1 MAKTTLGVDH
11 APSGFPWVVVTEAV
25 ASEVAVE
32 ASVAVAS
39 EAEALAEAGSISLE
53 FRVQSLEKN
62 MSEPIIEI
70 KNAAIFQRE
79 NLVLSNVNLTLH
91 RGEFI
96 YLIGR
101 TGSGKSSLLKT
112 LYGELPARDGIV
124 RVAGY
129 DLTQLKR
136 KDIPYLRRKIGI
148 VFQDFQLLFDRSV
161 EKNLEFVL
169 GATGW
174 TEKAEISRRIDEVLA
189 KVGLSDKRKSMPHQM
204 SGGEQQGV
212 AIARALLNEP
222 DVILADEPTGNLDPD
237 TTLEVMK
244 LLRNISENG
253 TAVLMATHNYTLMQK
268 YPSRIAN
275 CKNGTVICSEME

>member
-1 MAKTTLGVDH
+1 MRRQIALQTVNKCCRRWITTTGT
-11 APSGFPWVVVTEAV
+11 PFPK
-25 ASEVAVE
+25 
-32 ASVAVAS
+32 
-39 EAEALAEAGSISLE
+39 GISKE
-53 FRVQSLEKN
+53 SN

-70 KNAAIFQRE
+70 KNASVFQRE

-129 DLTQLKR
+129 DLTQLRR

-174 TEKAEISRRIDEVLA
+174 TEKVEISRRIDEVLA

-275 CKNGTVICSEME
+275 CKNGTVVCSEME

>member
-1 MAKTTLGVDH
+1 MLPPLDNNN
-11 APSGFPWVVVTEAV
+11 WN
-25 ASEVAVE
+25 
-32 ASVAVAS
+32 
-39 EAEALAEAGSISLE
+39 SIPEGNLK
-53 FRVQSLEKN
+53 RQN

>member
-1 MAKTTLGVDH
+1 M
-11 APSGFPWVVVTEAV
+11 
-25 ASEVAVE
+25 
-32 ASVAVAS
+32 
-39 EAEALAEAGSISLE
+39 
-53 FRVQSLEKN
+53 N
-62 MSEPIIEI
+62 EPIIEI
-70 KNAAIFQRE
+70 KNASIFQRE
-79 NLVLSNVNLTLH
+79 NLVLSNVNLTLNK
-91 RGEFI
+91 GEFI

-112 LYGELPARDGIV
+112 LYGIV

-129 DLTQLKR
+129 DLTQLRK

-148 VFQDFQLLFDRSV
+148 VFQDFQLLFDRTV

-189 KVGLSDKRKSMPHQM
+189 KVGLSDKRKVMPHQM
-204 SGGEQQGV
+204 SGGEQQGI
-212 AIARALLNEP
+212 AIARALLNDP
-222 DVILADEPTGNLDPD
+222 DVIIADEPTGNLDPD

-244 LLRNISENG
+244 LLRRISENG

-275 CKNGTVICSEME
+275 CKNGTVVCSEME

>member
-1 MAKTTLGVDH
+1 
-11 APSGFPWVVVTEAV
+11 
-25 ASEVAVE
+25 
-32 ASVAVAS
+32 
-39 EAEALAEAGSISLE
+39 
-53 FRVQSLEKN
+53 

-70 KNAAIFQRE
+70 KNASIFQQE

-91 RGEFI
+91 KGEFI

-112 LYGELPARDGIV
+112 LYGELPARDGTF

-129 DLTQLKR
+129 DLTKLKR
-136 KDIPYLRRKIGI
+136 RDIPYLRRKIGI
-148 VFQDFQLLFDRSV
+148 VFQDFQLLSDRNV
-161 EKNLEFVL
+161 EKNLSFVL

-174 TEKAEISRRIDEVLA
+174 TDSVEISKRIDEVLA
-189 KVGLSDKRKSMPHQM
+189 MVGLSDKRKSMPHRM
-204 SGGEQQGV
+204 SGGEQQGI
-212 AIARALLNEP
+212 AIARALLNAP

-244 LLRNISENG
+244 LLRQISENG

-275 CKNGTVICSEME
+275 CKNGTVVCSEME

>member
-1 MAKTTLGVDH
+1 
-11 APSGFPWVVVTEAV
+11 
-25 ASEVAVE
+25 
-32 ASVAVAS
+32 
-39 EAEALAEAGSISLE
+39 
-53 FRVQSLEKN
+53 

-70 KNAAIFQRE
+70 KNASIFQQE

-91 RGEFI
+91 KGEFI

-112 LYGELPARDGIV
+112 LYGELPARDGTF

-129 DLTQLKR
+129 DLTKLKR
-136 KDIPYLRRKIGI
+136 RDIPYLRRKIGI
-148 VFQDFQLLFDRSV
+148 VFQDFQLLSDRNV
-161 EKNLEFVL
+161 ERNLSFVL

-174 TEKAEISRRIDEVLA
+174 TDSVEISKRIDEVLA
-189 KVGLSDKRKSMPHQM
+189 MVGLSDKRKSMPHQM
-204 SGGEQQGV
+204 SGGEQQGI
-212 AIARALLNEP
+212 AIARALLNAP

-237 TTLEVMK
+237 PTLEVMK
-244 LLRNISENG
+244 LLRSISENG

-275 CKNGTVICSEME
+275 CKNGTVVCSDME

>member
-1 MAKTTLGVDH
+1 
-11 APSGFPWVVVTEAV
+11 
-25 ASEVAVE
+25 
-32 ASVAVAS
+32 
-39 EAEALAEAGSISLE
+39 
-53 FRVQSLEKN
+53 

-70 KNAAIFQRE
+70 KNASIFQRE

-91 RGEFI
+91 KGEFI

-124 RVAGY
+124 NVAGY
-129 DLTQLKR
+129 DLTK
-136 KDIPYLRRKIGI
+136 
-148 VFQDFQLLFDRSV
+148 LLFDRSV

-174 TEKAEISRRIDEVLA
+174 TEKAEISRRIDEVLT
-189 KVGLSDKRKSMPHQM
+189 KVGLGDKRKSMPHQM

-212 AIARALLNEP
+212 AIARALLNDP
-222 DVILADEPTGNLDPD
+222 DVIIADEPTGNLDPD

-244 LLRNISENG
+244 LLRRISENG

-275 CKNGTVICSEME
+275 CNNGTVVCSEME

>member
-1 MAKTTLGVDH
+1 
-11 APSGFPWVVVTEAV
+11 
-25 ASEVAVE
+25 
-32 ASVAVAS
+32 
-39 EAEALAEAGSISLE
+39 
-53 FRVQSLEKN
+53 
-62 MSEPIIEI
+62 MSDPIIELR
-70 KNAAIFQRE
+70 NASIFQRE
-79 NLVLSNVNLTLH
+79 NLVLSDVNLTLNK
-91 RGEFI
+91 GEFI

-112 LYGELPARDGIV
+112 LYGELPARDGYFH
-124 RVAGY
+124 VAGY
-129 DLTQLKR
+129 NLSKLR
-136 KDIPYLRRKIGI
+136 RRDIPYLRRKIGI

-169 GATGW
+169 KATGW
-174 TEKAEISRRIDEVLA
+174 TDADKISSRIDETLE
-189 KVGLSDKRKSMPHQM
+189 KVGLTDKRKVMPHRM

-237 TTLEVMK
+237 TTLDVMK

>member
-1 MAKTTLGVDH
+1 
-11 APSGFPWVVVTEAV
+11 
-25 ASEVAVE
+25 
-32 ASVAVAS
+32 
-39 EAEALAEAGSISLE
+39 
-53 FRVQSLEKN
+53 

-70 KNAAIFQRE
+70 KNASIFQRE
-79 NLVLSNVNLTLH
+79 NLVLSDVNLTLNK
-91 RGEFI
+91 GEFI

-112 LYGELPARDGIV
+112 LYGELPARDGTF

-129 DLTQLKR
+129 DLTKLKR

-174 TEKAEISRRIDEVLA
+174 TEKAEISRRIDEVLS
-189 KVGLSDKRKSMPHQM
+189 KVGLADKRKSMPHQM

-275 CKNGTVICSEME
+275 CKNGTVVCSEME

>member
-1 MAKTTLGVDH
+1 
-11 APSGFPWVVVTEAV
+11 
-25 ASEVAVE
+25 
-32 ASVAVAS
+32 
-39 EAEALAEAGSISLE
+39 
-53 FRVQSLEKN
+53 
-62 MSEPIIEI
+62 MSEPIIEL
-70 KNAAIFQRE
+70 KNASIFQRE
-79 NLVLSNVNLTLH
+79 NLVLANVNLTLNK
-91 RGEFI
+91 GEFI

-112 LYGELPARDGIV
+112 LYGELPARDGYFH
-124 RVAGY
+124 VAGY
-129 DLTQLKR
+129 DLTHLR
-136 KDIPYLRRKIGI
+136 KKETPYLRRKIGI

-169 GATGW
+169 KATGW
-174 TEKAEISRRIDEVLA
+174 RDSDEISKRIHEVLLM
-189 KVGLSDKRKSMPHQM
+189 VGLADKRKVMPHRL

-212 AIARALLNEP
+212 AIARALLNHP

-244 LLRNISENG
+244 LLRRISENG
-253 TAVLMATHNYTLMQK
+253 QAVLMATHNYTLMQK

>member
-1 MAKTTLGVDH
+1 MPPLNTKKKTPFPKGISKDNNMA
-11 APSGFPWVVVTEAV
+11 
-25 ASEVAVE
+25 
-32 ASVAVAS
+32 
-39 EAEALAEAGSISLE
+39 
-53 FRVQSLEKN
+53 
-62 MSEPIIEI
+62 EPIIEI
-70 KNAAIFQRE
+70 RNASIFQGE
-79 NLVLSNVNLTLH
+79 NLVLSDVNLTLNK
-91 RGEFI
+91 GEFI

-129 DLTQLKR
+129 DLTKLKR

-189 KVGLSDKRKSMPHQM
+189 KVGLADKRKSMPHQM

-244 LLRNISENG
+244 LLRQISENG

-275 CKNGTVICSEME
+275 CKNGTVVCSEME

>member
-1 MAKTTLGVDH
+1 
-11 APSGFPWVVVTEAV
+11 
-25 ASEVAVE
+25 
-32 ASVAVAS
+32 
-39 EAEALAEAGSISLE
+39 
-53 FRVQSLEKN
+53 

-70 KNAAIFQRE
+70 RNASIFQQE
-79 NLVLSNVNLTLH
+79 NLVLSNVNLTLNK
-91 RGEFI
+91 GEFI

-129 DLTQLKR
+129 DLTKLKR
-136 KDIPYLRRKIGI
+136 KDIPFLRRKIGI

-174 TEKAEISRRIDEVLA
+174 TEKAEISSRIDEVLA
-189 KVGLSDKRKSMPHQM
+189 KVGLSDKRNSMPHQM
-204 SGGEQQGV
+204 SGGEQQGI
-212 AIARALLNEP
+212 AIARALLNDP

-253 TAVLMATHNYTLMQK
+253 QAVLMATHNYTLMQK

-275 CKNGTVICSEME
+275 CKNGTVVCSEME